1 MLNIKRALKQN
12 RLLRALT
19 GLNSKAF
26 QSLLLTFTQV
36 YEQTLRDKP
45 RQRSV
50 GGGLLA
56 RLRTLQD
63 KLFDILFYFK
73 CYPTFD
79 LAGILFDIDRSQAH
93 YWVHRLQ
100 TMLEAALGEKKAR
113 CIASN

>member
-50 GGGLLA
+50 GGGRKA
-56 RLRTLQD
+56 RLRTFEH
-63 KLFDILFYFK
+63 KLFYILRTYATT
-73 CYPTFD
+73 P
-79 LAGILFDIDRSQAH
+79 
-93 YWVHRLQ
+93 
-100 TMLEAALGEKKAR
+100 
-113 CIASN
+113 CIVAIS